1 MLTSRQC
8 FSLGLVALVITT
20 SFIPT
25 IEAGRIKS
33 GSRKS
38 PGGGGGKGKPRPS
51 SYPSPST
58 PNRAPNAGNVALS
71 YPTYNSNPARPQ
83 SPPATAPK
91 APAAPAPGWNT
102 NAAAPAAQPANN
114 GHIGWNTNQ
123 QQAGGIQKATATQNN
138 NAPPAYSPN
147 AGAGGYNPPPY
158 SAGHPNGPPP
168 AYSPNQYPGGH
179 GAPPPAYSPNG
190 HGYPQQPQYNNNP
203 GSYGQQPNYHPQGN
217 NYAGGGYHPQ
227 QQPGG
232 FGGGYPQQ
240 QPGGF
245 GGGYGGYGGQPQ
257 INNYYGQ
264 KSGGGLGL
272 TNALL
277 LGVGGLSLYNAF
289 KPGETKTIYI
299 NNSTNPEDARQV
311 SNNGT
316 HVLVSDTKTTVA
328 TPLAPFPDHCG
339 QYMNMPVPP
348 QQQQVTTPTPLA
360 PMPAAVV
367 PETPLAPLPAAV
379 VPETT
384 TTAPAETTTITGTE
398 GVTEVVPLAPLP
410 DQQPQTN
417 VTNVAP
423 VVMPSSNVTVP
434 VVPNVTTVPQIPNEC
449 LPFVTG
455 QVLPSN
461 YTGPPL
467 GQPAFGQAPNPNI
480 QYGNPQW
487 QQQAFAPVPVAGVQ
501 QSGQTSGA
509 EKMWGMSYAAM
520 IVVTMVARFA

>member
-20 SFIPT
+20 SFIPG
-25 IEAGRIKS
+25 IDAGRIKS

-102 NAAAPAAQPANN
+102 NAEAPAAQPANN

-123 QQAGGIQKATATQNN
+123 QQQPGGIQKATATQNN

-147 AGAGGYNPPPY
+147 AGGVGGYNPPPY

-203 GSYGQQPNYHPQGN
+203 GGYGQQPNYHPQGN
-217 NYAGGGYHPQ
+217 NYGGGYPQ

-232 FGGGYPQQ
+232 FGGGYPQQQ

-264 KSGGGLGL
+264 KSGGGMGL

-316 HVLVSDTKTTVA
+316 HVLVSDSKTTVA

-348 QQQQVTTPTPLA
+348 QQQVTTPTPLA
-360 PMPAAVV
+360 PLPEVV
-367 PETPLAPLPAAV
+367 A
-379 VPETT
+379 ETT
-384 TTAPAETTTITGTE
+384 TTAAEETTTTTTNGTE
-398 GVTEVVPLAPLP
+398 AVTEAVPLAPLP
-410 DQQPQTN
+410 DILPQP
-417 VTNVAP
+417 VTNATA
-423 VVMPSSNVTVP
+423 VVVPPSNATVP
-434 VVPNVTTVPQIPNEC
+434 VVPQIPSEC

-455 QVLPSN
+455 QVLPLN
-461 YTGPPL
+461 YTGPPV
-467 GQPAFGQAPNPNI
+467 GQAAFGQAPNPNI

-487 QQQAFAPVPVAGVQ
+487 QQQPAPVPVTGVQ
-501 QSGQTSGA
+501 QSGG
-509 EKMWGMSYAAM
+509 EKMRGMSFAAM
-520 IVVTMVARFA
+520 VVMLMAARFA